1 MADTIRVVEYFYVV
15 TPDKPGEGARVLNTL
30 KEAGVNLLALSGF
43 PGGRRW
49 QLDLIPADPAAFRQA
64 AKHAKWKVVGPKR
77 GFLVQGDDRV
87 GAVAEMLARLGDLI
101 SVNVRRSAPA
111 GRVDVVDR
119 GVPAALLREQMP
131 RVQASLR
138 PVGLCGL

>member
-1 MADTIRVVEYFYVV
+1 
-15 TPDKPGEGARVLNTL
+15 
-30 KEAGVNLLALSGF
+30 
-43 PGGRRW
+43 
-49 QLDLIPADPAAFRQA
+49 
-64 AKHAKWKVVGPKR
+64 VVGPKR